1 MTHLCFLCLM
11 KVSIF
16 LEDVD
21 NITIDL
27 TNLKDA
33 VFNS

>member
-1 MTHLCFLCLM
+1 MTHLRFLCLM

-21 NITIDL
+21 NITIDV